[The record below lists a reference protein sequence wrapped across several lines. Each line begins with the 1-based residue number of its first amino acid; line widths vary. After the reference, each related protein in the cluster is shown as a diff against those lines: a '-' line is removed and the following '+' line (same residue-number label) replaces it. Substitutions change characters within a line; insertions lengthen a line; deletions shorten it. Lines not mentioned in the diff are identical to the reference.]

1 MNRRP
6 LVLAGCGIFVIIV
19 GVVVLALSRDNDARV
34 GEPPPATFR
43 VVVAKQALKPN
54 ESGGD
59 LASSGKVE
67 VREVEAAKV
76 APGALTDLGQL
87 AGRDLKVAIAEG
99 QQVTVA
105 ALTRPPL
112 RSSAVTVP
120 IGTEAVAITT
130 PFTPGGAGYFA
141 PGDRVNVLTMI
152 NGNGNGDVTAGAG
165 TTRLVAQ
172 HIEVLDVSAEV
183 PPRVASVGPTTT
195 ILDETTSTTAITGQA
210 SLTYLLAIPSD
221 QVEKVVQAATFH
233 QLYLSL
239 PADGASP
246 RPVGSANDGDLGR
259 TQP

>member
-34 GEPPPATFR
+34 GEPPPATVR
-43 VVVAKQALKPN
+43 VVVAKQALAAN

-67 VREVEAAKV
+67 VRELEAAKV

-120 IGTEAVAITT
+120 TGTEAVAITT

-141 PGDRVNVLTMI
+141 PGDRVNVLTMLDAR
-152 NGNGNGDVTAGAG
+152 GDATVGAG

-172 HIEVLDVSAEV
+172 RIEVLDVSAEV

-195 ILDETTSTTAITGQA
+195 IRGDTTSTTAITGQA

-221 QVEKVVQAATFH
+221 QVERVVQAAAFH

-239 PADGASP
+239 PANGASP
-246 RPVGSANDGDLGR
+246 RPAGSASDADLGR
-259 TQP
+259 AQP

>member
-6 LVLAGCGIFVIIV
+6 LVLAGCGIFVIII
-19 GVVVLALSRDNDARV
+19 GVVVLAVSRDNDKVA
-34 GEPPPATFR
+34 ESPPATSR
-43 VVVAKQALKPN
+43 VVVATQALAVN
-54 ESGGD
+54 DVGSD
-59 LASSGKVE
+59 LASAGKVE
-67 VREVEAAKV
+67 VREVEVAKV

-87 AGRDLKVAIAEG
+87 AGRDVKVAIAQG

-112 RSSAVTVP
+112 RSSSVKVP
-120 IGTEAVAITT
+120 EGTEAVAITT

-141 PGDRVNVLTMI
+141 PGDRVNVMTMVDAV
-152 NGNGNGDVTAGAG
+152 NDPAVGAG
-165 TTRLVAQ
+165 TTRLLIQ

-195 ILDETTSTTAITGQA
+195 IRGETTTTTAVTGQA

-221 QVEKVVQAATFH
+221 QVEKVVQAAAFH
-233 QLYLSL
+233 EVYLSL
-239 PADGASP
+239 PADGAAA
-246 RPVGSANDGDLGR
+246 RTVGSASDADLGR

>member
-6 LVLAGCGIFVIIV
+6 LVLAGCGIFVIII
-19 GVVVLALSRDNDARV
+19 GVVVLALSRENDAKV
-34 GEPPPATFR
+34 GESPPATAR
-43 VVVAKQALKPN
+43 VVVATQALAPN
-54 ESGGD
+54 ETGSD

-87 AGRDLKVAIAEG
+87 AGREVKVAIAEG

-112 RSSAVTVP
+112 RSSAVKVP
-120 IGTEAVAITT
+120 AGTEAVAITT

-141 PGDRVNVLTMI
+141 PGDRVNVLTMLDA
-152 NGNGNGDVTAGAG
+152 NGDLAAGAG
-165 TTRLVAQ
+165 NTRLVAQ
-172 HIEVLDVSAEV
+172 QIEVLDVSAEV

-195 ILDETTSTTAITGQA
+195 IRGETTSTTAVTSQA

-221 QVEKVVQAATFH
+221 QVEKVVQAAAFH
-233 QLYLSL
+233 QVYLSL
-239 PADGASP
+239 PADGAAP
-246 RPVGSANDGDLGR
+246 RTVGSASDADLGR
-259 TQP
+259 AQR